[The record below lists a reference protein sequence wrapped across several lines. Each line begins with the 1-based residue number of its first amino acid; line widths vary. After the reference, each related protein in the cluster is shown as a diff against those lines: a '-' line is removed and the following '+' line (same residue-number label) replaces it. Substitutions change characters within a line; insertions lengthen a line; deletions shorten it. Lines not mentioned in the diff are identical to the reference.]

1 MIVETENEIYETK
14 LNLIQIELTGYCNM
28 KCKHCRAKNE
38 PKVFFDKE
46 KYNLIMELIKK
57 ESSNDFKLTL
67 SGGEPF
73 LHKDL
78 LEYIK
83 IAKDNGI
90 SSLVVTTNGSLV
102 KDNYLEY
109 INNLNFDNFI
119 IQVSLDSLT
128 EKIHDEFRGF
138 TGAFKICDNLLDN
151 IKNYPKINS
160 SIRMTITEKTIYQME
175 EMVQYAINK
184 GCKIIGF
191 GSIIPF
197 GKAEDCSMSLNKEI
211 KLKFLTEVVR
221 LNLKY
226 RDKIE
231 VVTEDPLKSN
241 VKNSPWNICNNCS
254 DDEMMFG
261 GCTAGIDSLN
271 IQSNGIIT
279 PCSMIKETILDL
291 NECKTLDKVIEKYQ
305 NSQLVKK
312 LFERN
317 FSGKCGRCK
326 KKYLCGGCR
335 ASAKGRT
342 NDLFGP
348 DESCWLNENNM

>member
-1 MIVETENEIYETK
+1 MIVETKNEIYETK

-28 KCKHCRAKNE
+28 NCKHCRAKNE
-38 PKVFFDKE
+38 PKIFFDEE
-46 KYNLIMELIKK
+46 KYNLIMELIKI
-57 ESSNDFKLTL
+57 ESGNDFKLTL

-73 LHKDL
+73 LHKKI

-83 IAKDNGI
+83 IAKNNDI

-102 KDNYLEY
+102 KGRHLEY

-119 IQVSLDSLT
+119 IQVSLDSLI
-128 EKIHDEFRGF
+128 ENVHDDFRGF
-138 TGAFKICDNLLDN
+138 NGAFRMCDKLLDQ
-151 IKNYPKINS
+151 IKKYPKINS
-160 SIRMTITEKTIYQME
+160 SIRMTINDKTIYQME
-175 EMVQYAINK
+175 EMVQYAISK
-184 GCKIIGF
+184 DCKIIGF

-197 GKAEDCSMSLNKEI
+197 GKAEDCSMSLNKQN

-241 VKNSPWNICNNCS
+241 IKNSPWNICNDCS
-254 DDEMMFG
+254 EDELIFG

-271 IQSNGIIT
+271 IQSNGVIT
-279 PCSMIKETILDL
+279 PCSMIKEAILNL
-291 NECKTLDKVIEKYQ
+291 NECKTLDDLIKQYQ

-312 LFERN
+312 LFERK
-317 FSGKCGRCK
+317 FYGKCGRCK

-342 NDLFGP
+342 DDLFGT
-348 DESCWLNENNM
+348 DESCWLDEKDM

>member
-1 MIVETENEIYETK
+1 MIVETKNEIYETK

-28 KCKHCRAKNE
+28 NCKHCRAKNE
-38 PKVFFDKE
+38 PKIYFDQE
-46 KYNLIMELIKK
+46 KYNLIMKLIKE
-57 ESSNDFKLTL
+57 ESGDDFKLTL

-73 LHKDL
+73 LHKKI

-102 KDNYLEY
+102 KNNQLKY

-119 IQVSLDSLT
+119 IQVSLDSLV
-128 EKIHDEFRGF
+128 EKMHDDFRGYNC
-138 TGAFKICDNLLDN
+138 AFKMCDKLIDN
-151 IKNYPKINS
+151 IKKYSKINS
-160 SIRMTITEKTIYQME
+160 SIRMTITEETIYQME
-175 EMVQYAINK
+175 DMVKYAITK
-184 GCKIIGF
+184 ECKIIGF

-197 GKAEDCSMSLNKEI
+197 GKAEDCSMSLNKKS
-211 KLKFLTEVVR
+211 KLKFLTEIVR

-226 RDKIE
+226 KDKIE

-241 VKNSPWNICNNCS
+241 IKNSPWIICSNCS
-254 DDEMMFG
+254 TDEIIFG

-279 PCSMIKETILDL
+279 PCSMIDKYVLDL
-291 NECKTLDKVIEKYQ
+291 KECETVDDIIKKYQ
-305 NSQLVKK
+305 NSELIKE
-312 LFERN
+312 LFERR
-317 FSGKCGRCK
+317 FSGKCGQCK
-326 KKYLCGGCR
+326 NKYSCGGCR

-342 NDLFGP
+342 NNLFGT
-348 DESCWLNENNM
+348 DESCWLDEANM

>member
-1 MIVETENEIYETK
+1 MIVETKNEIYETK

-28 KCKHCRAKNE
+28 NCRHCRAKHE
-38 PKVFFDKE
+38 PKTYFDKE
-46 KYNLIMELIKK
+46 KYNLIMELIK
-57 ESSNDFKLTL
+57 EEAGNDFKLTL

-73 LHKDL
+73 LHNEI

-83 IAKDNGI
+83 IAKNNGI
-90 SSLVVTTNGSLV
+90 SSLVITTNGSLV
-102 KDNYLEY
+102 KRNHLEY
-109 INNLNFDNFI
+109 IDNLNFDNFI

-138 TGAFKICDNLLDN
+138 DGAFRMCDNLLNN
-151 IKNYPKINS
+151 IRKYKKINS
-160 SIRMTITEKTIYQME
+160 SIRMTITEKTIHQME

-184 GCKIIGF
+184 ECKIIGF

-197 GKAEDCSMSLNKEI
+197 GKAEDCTMSLNKET
-211 KLKFLTEVVR
+211 KLKFLSEVVR

-241 VKNSPWNICNNCS
+241 IKNSPWNICNSCS
-254 DDEMMFG
+254 DDEIMFG

-271 IQSNGIIT
+271 IQSNGVIT

-291 NECKTLDKVIEKYQ
+291 NKCKKIDDVIEQYQ

-312 LFERN
+312 LFKRK
-317 FSGKCGRCK
+317 FYGKCGKCQ

-342 NDLFGP
+342 NNLFGT
-348 DESCWLNENNM
+348 DESCWLDEVDM